1 MYLIIGASGFIGSH
15 LYEQCRGN
23 GIDVL
28 GTYCTYSY
36 NPEWVR
42 FDICADDLNEFCIR
56 HLNGKDLDA
65 VVLCGANGNI
75 DSCKKNGVESS
86 LLNVTGTQ
94 RILGQADALG
104 AKCVFLSS
112 EAVFDG
118 KKGMYTEE
126 DATNPVTVYGM
137 QKLKVEQYM
146 IHNIRDYLIF
156 RISRA
161 VGSRFGE
168 RDIFDEFY
176 KKMTGNK
183 EIVCLKDQSFCLTE
197 VGDIVKGILQTLEQ
211 KMSGLYHLSS
221 ANYISR
227 YELARFY
234 GAKMFGGYNKI
245 SEQEYSEMN
254 FLDNRHIYGGLS
266 GGKLEKLIGIK
277 YLSITDIMENYL
289 ESAEASGVNLR

>member
-28 GTYCTYSY
+28 GTYCTHSY

-118 KKGMYTEE
+118 KKGMYAEE

-137 QKLKVEQYM
+137 QKLQVEQYM
-146 IHNIRDYLIF
+146 IHNIHDYLIL

-176 KKMTGNK
+176 RKMTGNE
-183 EIVCLKDQSFCLTE
+183 EIVCLKNQSFCVTE
-197 VGDIVKGILQTLEQ
+197 IGDITYGILKALNKNIT
-211 KMSGLYHLSS
+211 GLYHLSS
-221 ANYISR
+221 RNYVSR
-227 YELARFY
+227 YELARLY
-234 GAKMFGGYNKI
+234 GKRVFGGYENI
-245 SEQEYSEMN
+245 VEREYSEMA
-254 FLDNRHIYGGLS
+254 FLDNRHLYGGLK
-266 GGKLEKLIGIK
+266 GDRIGKMLGMEYKRIEDIMNK
-277 YLSITDIMENYL
+277 YLQSVI
-289 ESAEASGVNLR
+289 